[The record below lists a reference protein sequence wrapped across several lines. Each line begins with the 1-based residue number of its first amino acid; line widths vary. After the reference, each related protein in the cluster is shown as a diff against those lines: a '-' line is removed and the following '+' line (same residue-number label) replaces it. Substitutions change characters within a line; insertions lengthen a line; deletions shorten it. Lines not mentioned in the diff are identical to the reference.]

1 MKYKLKSGRI
11 VEKGDYVNVR
21 LTDKTIDFFK
31 SMGLLEEVPRT
42 HTDVYMEMIYLKYLM
57 HLNRRYGNA

>member
-11 VEKGDYVNVR
+11 VEKGDYVSVR

-31 SMGLLEEVPRT
+31 SMGLLEEVPQT
-42 HTDVYMEMIYLKYLM
+42 HTDVYMDDILKIF
-57 HLNRRYGNA
+57 NIFK